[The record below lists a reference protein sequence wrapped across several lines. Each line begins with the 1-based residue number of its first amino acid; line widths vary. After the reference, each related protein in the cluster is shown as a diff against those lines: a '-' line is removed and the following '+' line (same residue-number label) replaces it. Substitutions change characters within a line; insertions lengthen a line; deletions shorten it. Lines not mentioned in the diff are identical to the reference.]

1 MLVTRCS
8 CVLSFVRG
16 RFPVSVIITVAPV
29 QLPIP
34 LLVAVGTVHT
44 ITLLFLV
51 PFIWVRERRS
61 AIGRY

>member
-8 CVLSFVRG
+8 VLSFVRG
-16 RFPVSVIITVAPV
+16 RFPVSFITVAPV

-44 ITLLFLV
+44 STLLFLV